1 MKWMLAGR
9 GFDLEISHSGEEAL
23 DVLHRHDF
31 DVVVTDVEMPGI
43 SGLDLLDM
51 VRLQW
56 PESEVV
62 VVSAH
67 DRTVDALRATRSGA
81 FDYLS
86 KPWDPKVFIET
97 IQRAAEASRR
107 RRDQLSWD
115 DLESPI
121 LESRCPSMRAA
132 MRRLS
137 RVAELDYD
145 VLITGPTGV
154 GKSAFARLL
163 HERSARAS
171 GPFVTVDCGSFTSE
185 LVDSELFG
193 HVRGAFTGAHEDRTG
208 LIRMASGGTLFLDEI
223 GNMPLSLQARL
234 LRVLQ
239 ERVVRPVGGRSELPV
254 DIRVVSAT
262 CVHLDEAIAGGTF
275 REDLFHRLCEF
286 PIELPSLVERRD
298 DVARL
303 AHTFLGKHAKSAHS
317 EVDAFEPEALEALER
332 YGWPGNLRELSHV
345 IREAV
350 ALETGD
356 RLSLDSLRA
365 GVRGGSDHSVGG
377 GGSLHALVDPQKS
390 FKDAIEP
397 VNRQARIVYLT
408 RVLALYEGNITA
420 AARHAGLDRSN
431 FRRLLRKHG
440 VALG

>member
-1 MKWMLAGR
+1 MLAGK
-9 GFDLEISHSGEEAL
+9 GFDLEVSHSGEEAL
-23 DVLHRHDF
+23 DLLHRTDF

-43 SGLDLLDM
+43 SGLELLDQ

-62 VVSAH
+62 IISAH
-67 DRTVDALRATRSGA
+67 DRTTDALRATRAGA
-81 FDYLS
+81 FDYIS
-86 KPWDPKVFIET
+86 KPWETKVFIET
-97 IQRAAEASRR
+97 IQRAADAAQR
-107 RRDQLSWD
+107 RRDQLSLD
-115 DLESPI
+115 AQDSPI
-121 LESRCPSMRAA
+121 LESRCPSMRSA

-154 GKSAFARLL
+154 GKSAFARVL
-163 HERSARAS
+163 HESSRRSE
-171 GPFVTVDCGSFTSE
+171 GPFVTVDCGSFASE

-208 LIRMASGGTLFLDEI
+208 LVRMASGGTLFLDEI
-223 GNMPLSLQARL
+223 GNMPLQLQARL

-239 ERVVRPVGGRSELPV
+239 ERVVRPVGGRNELEV

-262 CVHLDEAIAGGTF
+262 CVDLNEAIASGTF
-275 REDLFHRLCEF
+275 REDLYHRLCEF
-286 PIELPSLVERRD
+286 PIPLPSLVERSD

-303 AHTFLGKHAKSAHS
+303 AHVFLSKHAVSAHS
-317 EVDAFEPEALEALER
+317 EIDEFTPDAMDALER

-356 RLSLDSLRA
+356 RLGLESLRA
-365 GVRGGSDHSVGG
+365 GVRGKPDHTAPGG
-377 GGSLHALVDPQKS
+377 GNLHSLVDTEKS
-390 FKDAIEP
+390 FKDATDP
-397 VNRQARIVYLT
+397 VNRQARIIYLA
-408 RVLALYEGNITA
+408 RVLADFDGNITA